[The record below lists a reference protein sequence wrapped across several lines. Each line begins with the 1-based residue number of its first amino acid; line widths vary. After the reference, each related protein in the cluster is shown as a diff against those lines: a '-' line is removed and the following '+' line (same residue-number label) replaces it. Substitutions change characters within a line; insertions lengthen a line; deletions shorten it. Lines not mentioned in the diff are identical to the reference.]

1 MKDFLNESGAAKAMR
16 ATGTPLNPKDY
27 EEIHPHAQKRYKEW
41 EADIEQEIAAL
52 KLTDKDFDTYLSDD
66 EKARF
71 ESHLKEIKKWLFTC
85 RCIVEG
91 YSLLPYS
98 LGVID
103 HMHETKSLLL
113 KAAERKQEK
122 EQRWSAFK
130 ELNPPLQDAKRW
142 LNPDEYQEFE
152 KSIAGAIS
160 AHLKLGRNYIGD
172 TRAWPYLSWIRRIE
186 DREEAERRKQNA
198 ASKAGEF
205 NHSLDNE
212 ISRLEA
218 RLRPQKQSP
227 QEYFKKESN
236 DSRYLGY
243 SFAHL
248 LPVGDK
254 ERCDAIIKQKVQK
267 TIPVEFNRFMHI
279 RYKTAYFLLPLAEYS
294 LEDIPCLDFSFD
306 IFAVV
311 EAGVWAKPATATIDG
326 YVFDLPWVEH
336 KREPHPSYYVL
347 LKEPQFLGYRYLLL
361 TPAELGSTFWQT
373 IPLLLVAGSLQGELE
388 PLGITITGASCDNT
402 TYDIDG
408 FDEQVTMPAYFTEY
422 LHEIGGIDG
431 MSKVGII
438 PPKVAGIIQRR
449 LTQPLS
455 RQQETGKETPTPA
468 GTRISFS
475 NEEFISS
482 LTALGIPR
490 RDSEK
495 LLQLTPRNI
504 ALSEAT
510 KLALQKHSEIIS
522 LRNSENRT
530 S

>member
-1 MKDFLNESGAAKAMR
+1 MR
-16 ATGTPLNPKDY
+16 TTGTPLNPEDY
-27 EEIHPHAQKRYKEW
+27 EGIDSHAQKRYKEW

-52 KLTDKDFDTYLSDD
+52 KVTDTDFDSYLSDD

-71 ESHLKEIKKWLFTC
+71 EGHLKEIKTWLSTC
-85 RCIVEG
+85 RGVEKG

-103 HMHETKSLLL
+103 HMHATKSLLL
-113 KAAERKQEK
+113 KVAERRQER

-130 ELNPPLQDAKRW
+130 ELNAPLQDAKRW

-160 AHLKLGRNYIGD
+160 AHLKLGRNYTMDI
-172 TRAWPYLSWIRRIE
+172 RAWPYLEWIRRIE
-186 DREEAERRKQNA
+186 DREEAEKMKQNA
-198 ASKAGEF
+198 RSKASEF

-212 ISRLEA
+212 ISRLKA

-227 QEYFKKESN
+227 EEYFKKESN
-236 DSRYLGY
+236 DCRHLGY
-243 SFAHL
+243 SFAYL
-248 LPVGDK
+248 LRVADK

-267 TIPVEFNRFMHI
+267 MIPVEFNRFIHI
-279 RYKTAYFLLPLAEYS
+279 RYQTTYFLLPLAEYA

-311 EAGVWAKPATATIDG
+311 EAGVWVKPAEATFDG

-336 KREPHPSYYVL
+336 KCEPSGSYYVL
-347 LKEPQFLGYRYLLL
+347 LKEPEFLGYRYLLL

-388 PLGITITGASCDNT
+388 PSSITITGASSDNT
-402 TYDIDG
+402 TYDVDG
-408 FDEQVTMPAYFTEY
+408 YDEEVTMPADFTEY
-422 LHEIGGIDG
+422 LHKIGGIDQ
-431 MSKVGII
+431 MTKAGII
-438 PPKVAGIIQRR
+438 PRKVAGIIQRR

-455 RQQETGKETPTPA
+455 RQRETGQETPPLA
-468 GTRISFS
+468 GTRMAFS

-482 LTALGIPR
+482 LTALGIPKK
-490 RDSEK
+490 DSEK
-495 LLQLTPRNI
+495 LLDLTPRNI
-504 ALSEAT
+504 GLSEAT
-510 KLALQKHSEIIS
+510 KLALQKHSEIIA
-522 LRNSENRT
+522 LRNTENST
-530 S
+530 Q

>member
-16 ATGTPLNPKDY
+16 ATGTPLNPEDY

-71 ESHLKEIKKWLFTC
+71 EGHLKEIKKWLFTC
-85 RCIVEG
+85 RGIVEG

-113 KAAERKQEK
+113 KVAERKQQK

-142 LNPDEYQEFE
+142 LNPDDYQEFE

-160 AHLKLGRNYIGD
+160 AHLQLGRNYIGD
-172 TRAWPYLSWIRRIE
+172 KRAWPYLAWIRRIE
-186 DREEAERRKQNA
+186 VREEAEKTKQNA

-212 ISRLEA
+212 ISSLKA

-227 QEYFKKESN
+227 EEYFKKESN
-236 DSRYLGY
+236 DRRYLGY
-243 SFAHL
+243 SFAYL
-248 LPVGDK
+248 LPIGDK
-254 ERCDAIIKQKVQK
+254 ESCDAIIKQKVQK
-267 TIPVEFNRFMHI
+267 MIPVQFSRFIHI
-279 RYKTAYFLLPLAEYS
+279 RYQTAYFLLPLAEYS

-336 KREPHPSYYVL
+336 KCGPSGSYYVL

-361 TPAELGSTFWQT
+361 TPAELGSTFWHT
-373 IPLLLVAGSLQGELE
+373 IPLLLVGGSLCGELE
-388 PLGITITGASCDNT
+388 PWGITITGASCDNT
-402 TYDIDG
+402 TYDVDG
-408 FDEQVTMPAYFTEY
+408 YDEEVTIPADFTEY
-422 LHEIGGIDG
+422 LQKIGGIDQ
-431 MSKVGII
+431 MTKAGII
-438 PPKVAGIIQRR
+438 PGKVAGIIQRR

-455 RQQETGKETPTPA
+455 RQREIGQETPPLA
-468 GTRISFS
+468 GTRMAFS

-482 LTALGIPR
+482 LTALGIPKK
-490 RDSEK
+490 DSER
-495 LLQLTPRNI
+495 LLELTPRNI

-510 KLALQKHSEIIS
+510 KLALQKHSEIIA
-522 LRNSENRT
+522 LRKSENST
-530 S
+530 